1 MNIKEEKYFI
11 FQAEDTGYVEGE
23 THGLIAAPFD
33 APTADP
39 RALIIWGCRYN
50 LFPGADGTVEQV
62 RKTRDIESGCSD
74 EGGADFLLQIGQLT
88 ATVIGIYKY
97 RRVTAIA

>member
-33 APTADP
+33 APADP

-50 LFPGADGTVEQV
+50 TPISGADGTAIGTGAQI
-62 RKTRDIESGCSD
+62 RDIESGCSD
-74 EGGADFLLQIGQLT
+74 EGRAADFH
-88 ATVIGIYKY
+88 VDS
-97 RRVTAIA
+97 